1 MVRGPSLDS
10 HWHLHHPLGLTLGFT
25 LWAVVGKT
33 PREDL
38 VKMLEAGGRDPS
50 GWVGVLG
57 F

>member
-1 MVRGPSLDS
+1 M
-10 HWHLHHPLGLTLGFT
+10 LGFT